1 MNIILDFGL
10 DWIYWGIDRFF
21 VGRLFGI
28 YYDRYMNQ
36 AFWLCLKIGYAAMP
50 PNSFILIISG
60 WWFGT

>member
-10 DWIYWGIDRFF
+10 DWIYWGI
-21 VGRLFGI
+21 
-28 YYDRYMNQ
+28 DRYMNQ